1 MNNYETKCYE
11 LWKDLLN
18 NRPKDQDGRIVLY
31 DDETRNKYFATI
43 KTNQQE
49 LQKEAAISEACR
61 ETLLV
66 LYGAMNEILTR
77 RLV

>member
-11 LWKDLLN
+11 LWKDMLN

-49 LQKEAAISEACR
+49 LQKEAAISETCR

-77 RLV
+77 KLV